1 MQRSAPLSQR
11 RGDWIILI
19 FFAINLLF
27 ITYIVDLEQLVIPDA
42 ARFTYPVWPPAFMVD
57 LIHAYGRAFDPV
69 LIARPVWWKATILI
83 DVVGFGPFYLMALYA
98 YAKGKPWIKTPS
110 LVYSGLMMANVIIIL
125 CEEFW
130 GPYATP
136 QPVVVLLLNLPW
148 LLMPVYIIFRMS
160 RSEQPFAAKRSV
172 NAPSRAGV
180 LREGSV
186 YDASQ

>member
-1 MQRSAPLSQR
+1 MQRSASLSQR

-27 ITYIVDLEQLVIPDA
+27 ITYIVDLEQLVIPNPA
-42 ARFTYPVWPPAFMVD
+42 HFNYPIWPLAFMVD
-57 LIHAYGRAFDPV
+57 LIHAYGRTFDPV

-83 DVVGFGPFYLMALYA
+83 DVVGFGPFYMMALYA
-98 YAKGKPWIKTPS
+98 YTKGKPWIKTPS

-136 QPVVVLLLNLPW
+136 QPLVVLLLNLPW
-148 LLMPVYIIFRMS
+148 LLMPVYIIFRLG
-160 RSEQPFAAKRSV
+160 RNEQPFAIQKHVTIPARSSAIAESAV
-172 NAPSRAGV
+172 S
-180 LREGSV
+180 
-186 YDASQ
+186 DA